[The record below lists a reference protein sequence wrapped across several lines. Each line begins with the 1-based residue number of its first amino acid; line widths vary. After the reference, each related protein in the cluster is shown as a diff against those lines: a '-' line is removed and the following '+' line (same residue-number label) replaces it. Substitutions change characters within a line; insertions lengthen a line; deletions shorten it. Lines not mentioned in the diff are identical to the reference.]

1 MGKIQA
7 ELDKPCGFL
16 GHGPRRLWVMVVGD
30 TQRELAICTLSPV
43 VRRRPRQQPRWM
55 VSALAKAPHS

>member
-1 MGKIQA
+1 
-7 ELDKPCGFL
+7 
-16 GHGPRRLWVMVVGD
+16 MVVGD
-30 TQRELAICTLSPV
+30 TQREFAIYTLSPV